1 MKRDYK
7 KIYWTITM
15 LWGAIASLCCLFYAI
30 FFDNKV
36 LASIFWNLSY
46 WTVAIL
52 IVLSLFI
59 AIGFSINFIVKGF
72 IDNPQKQIRI
82 IVSIG
87 ALILIMLVSYILAS
101 GNDIPKSLFD
111 KTGYNYNNSKLIG
124 GSIYTVYFLLTAVVL
139 VAFYT
144 EIAKKFK

>member
-15 LWGAIASLCCLFYAI
+15 LWGAIASLSSLFYSI
-30 FFDNKV
+30 FFENKA
-36 LASIFWNLSY
+36 LSSFFWNFSY
-46 WTVAIL
+46 WTVAIF
-52 IVLSLFI
+52 IVLGLII
-59 AIGFSINFIVKGF
+59 ALGFSINFIVKGF

-87 ALILIMLVSYILAS
+87 VLVIIMLVSYFLAS
-101 GNDIPKSLFD
+101 GKDVPKALFD

-124 GSIYTVYFLLTAVVL
+124 GSLYTLYFLLAAVVL
-139 VAFYT
+139 VALYT